1 MNIPLP
7 VILSVAKDPIVR
19 PAEDIELDSSLA
31 RPMNSS
37 GCLAK
42 GAKERKDCL
51 RFLRGLREKNPRLG
65 RFIAPS
71 AKIHAF
77 FPESG

>member
-31 RPMNSS
+31 
-37 GCLAK
+37 
-42 GAKERKDCL
+42 L
-51 RFLRGLREKNPRLG
+51 RMTLK
-65 RFIAPS
+65 IAFEDT
-71 AKIHAF
+71 A
-77 FPESG
+77 